1 MSSTSSHT
9 VLLIQTSPRLD
20 SRTWGDYESVTDA
33 LDAVCKMF
41 EEFLAKKSAGPVTY
55 DVSQVYEFL
64 DKLSDVS
71 MMIFNRET
79 GQYIGRT
86 RAWIKQQVYEMMRG
100 RCQHPEG
107 GEKVIVGY

>member
-1 MSSTSSHT
+1 
-9 VLLIQTSPRLD
+9 
-20 SRTWGDYESVTDA
+20 
-33 LDAVCKMF
+33 MF
-41 EEFLAKKSAGPVTY
+41 EDFLSKKSAAPVTY

>member
-1 MSSTSSHT
+1 MTSSHT
-9 VLLIQTSPRLD
+9 ILLIQTSSRLD
-20 SRTWGDYESVTDA
+20 TRTWADFESVTDA
-33 LDAVCKMF
+33 LDSLCKMF
-41 EEFLAKKSAGPVTY
+41 EEFLAKKTSGPVTY

-64 DKLSDVS
+64 DKMSDIS
-71 MMIFNRET
+71 LMIFNRET

-100 RCQHPEG
+100 RCRHPEG

>member
-1 MSSTSSHT
+1 MSTSSHT
-9 VLLIQTSPRLD
+9 ILLIQTSPRLD
-20 SRTWGDYESVTDA
+20 SRTWADYESITDA
-33 LDAVCKMF
+33 LDAICSMY
-41 EEFLAKKSAGPVTY
+41 EEFLSKKAAGGPVTY

-71 MMIFNRET
+71 LMIFNRET

-100 RCQHPEG
+100 RCEHPKS